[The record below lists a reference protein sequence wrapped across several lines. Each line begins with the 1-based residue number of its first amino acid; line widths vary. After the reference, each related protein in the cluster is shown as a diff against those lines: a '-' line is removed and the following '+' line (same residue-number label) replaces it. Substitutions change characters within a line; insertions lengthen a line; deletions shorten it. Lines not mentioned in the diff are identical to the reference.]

1 MMFSYLHT
9 VNSHDIPFQLSVS
22 SMNMKM
28 WTFVFNRFLKAYV
41 KIISP
46 VVTLESEAGRI
57 QKAVP
62 IKKKKKKENW
72 LFTYYIWVKYHFQAT
87 EVSVDEISFS
97 AIKIA
102 DLHEKNVSQSLEIG
116 SEALQIALLASWI
129 CESENT
135 TIPKCIMNRHK

>member
-1 MMFSYLHT
+1 M
-9 VNSHDIPFQLSVS
+9 
-22 SMNMKM
+22 
-28 WTFVFNRFLKAYV
+28 
-41 KIISP
+41 
-46 VVTLESEAGRI
+46 TLESEAGRI

-62 IKKKKKKENW
+62 TKKKKRKKENW
-72 LFTYYIWVKYHFQAT
+72 LFTYYMWIKYQFQGT

-102 DLHEKNVSQSLEIG
+102 ELHEKTVSQSLDIG

-135 TIPKCIMNRHK
+135 TIPKCIMKRHK

>member
-1 MMFSYLHT
+1 
-9 VNSHDIPFQLSVS
+9 
-22 SMNMKM
+22 M

-102 DLHEKNVSQSLEIG
+102 DLHEKNVS
-116 SEALQIALLASWI
+116 
-129 CESENT
+129 
-135 TIPKCIMNRHK
+135 